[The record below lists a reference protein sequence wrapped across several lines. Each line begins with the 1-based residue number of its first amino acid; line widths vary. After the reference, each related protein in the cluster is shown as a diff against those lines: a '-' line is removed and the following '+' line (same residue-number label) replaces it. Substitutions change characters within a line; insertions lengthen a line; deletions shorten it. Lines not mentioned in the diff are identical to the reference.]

1 MRAIT
6 GAIVSSKPC
15 SLTKASR
22 VLDLFYNSAASDLP
36 SADCAAYLSTATE
49 AIRDHELFRS
59 RLRGNQQQGAP
70 NMEAHD
76 YEGEVKRQDRKRK
89 GDMAAPTGGSQSQR
103 DSAAEVEPDVAAG
116 EKKSRK
122 KKNKEDR
129 QQGGAVAV
137 VESRI
142 PSSPGTGMEKKKE
155 KHPIKEI
162 IVNVKQEPDLVAQ
175 EELLSE
181 KKSKK
186 KKEKG
191 RVKLEEEAG
200 DADEVGGKIVKDG
213 GLHQNVAGGEKKRKK
228 RKHEEEQVNYKD
240 VKQEEKMVCD
250 GDLDSEKKRKKKRG
264 RGDNDDNALEQVQHT
279 KKKQR
284 K

>member
-15 SLTKASR
+15 SLVKAYR
-22 VLDLFYNSAASDLP
+22 ILDFFYNSDASDLL
-36 SADCAAYLSTATE
+36 SADCAAYISTATE
-49 AIRDHELFRS
+49 AIREHEYFR
-59 RLRGNQQQGAP
+59 RELRGNQQQGAA
-70 NMEAHD
+70 NLEAHD
-76 YEGEVKRQDRKRK
+76 YEGEMKHQDRERK
-89 GDMAAPTGGSQSQR
+89 GDVAGSQSQR

-116 EKKSRK
+116 EKKSKK

-129 QQGGAVAV
+129 QHGGAVAG
-137 VESRI
+137 VESHI
-142 PSSPGTGMEKKKE
+142 PTSPEIGREKRKE

-162 IVNVKQEPDLVAQ
+162 IVNVKQEPDLVVD

-186 KKEKG
+186 KKEKV
-191 RVKLEEEAG
+191 RVKLEGEAG
-200 DADEVGGKIVKDG
+200 DVDEVGGKIVKDG
-213 GLHQNVAGGEKKRKK
+213 GSQQNVAGGEKKKK
-228 RKHEEEQVNYKD
+228 KKKHEEEQVNYKD

-250 GDLDSEKKRKKKRG
+250 GDLGSEKKRKKKRG
-264 RGDNDDNALEQVQHT
+264 RGENDDNALEQVEHT